1 MRRFTDSGIRHSVKG
16 HPTAQGDIMKFVRTI
31 TLVCVPILLIIIL
44 SGCAGKRPASVG
56 VTDGKFFP
64 CPKRPNCVS
73 SMSEGQRHYIE
84 PFIYRSEKQQ
94 AYQTLQ
100 RVLAELDQATIIA
113 QSDNYLHVEFK
124 SRYLGFVDDV
134 EFYFAD
140 DAPLI
145 HIRSASRLG
154 YSDLGVNRKR
164 MDSMRSQYYEALE
177 TNERTSKE

>member
-1 MRRFTDSGIRHSVKG
+1 MVW
-16 HPTAQGDIMKFVRTI
+16 AI
-31 TLVCVPILLIIIL
+31 TLVCVPIILTVIL

-73 SMSEGQRHYIE
+73 SMSEDQRHYIE
-84 PFIYRSEKQQ
+84 PFIYSSEKQQ
-94 AYQTLQ
+94 AFRTLQ
-100 RVLAELDQATIIA
+100 RVLAELDPATIIA

-134 EFYFAD
+134 EFYFAND
-140 DAPLI
+140 EQLI

-164 MDSMRSQYYEALE
+164 MNSVRSKYYEALE
-177 TNERTSKE
+177 IDERTSKK